1 MTFHH
6 VYLRVPL
13 VWGFALYALCAVAE
27 DDISLSEG
35 MYKKISSGLKG
46 AVADFRHD
54 EYKTRSQQSTYSSY
68 SRAGNINNSL
78 SPSDSSLS
86 YSSTAQSTNL
96 SKAVLYSDGGYGRK
110 EQSRLDAYVRIDQDV
125 RPNQSATNVQFE
137 DGYAVTLGGDYLLNE
152 HYLFGVA
159 LGLPYYQGEANQ
171 TDIEIDALIA
181 SGYFSYFQDN
191 WYIDFSASYAVV
203 DTDIERRISTLD
215 NSPFSQQEKA
225 DSDVWVFSLGAGYL
239 INHQH
244 WDIALESSLQHI
256 LSDTDRYTERP
267 SRGNSNYL
275 LSTVEDVNALGS
287 SMLISGASFTY
298 PFRTSL
304 GLFQP
309 YVRGYVHY
317 DFDSGGQKIISQLQT
332 EQYGSSLP
340 IVIKSDD
347 QVFGRVHVGMAGRFN
362 NDWYGYVEAS
372 SLVGLNELD
381 AQRFTVGIRIQL
393 K

>member
-1 MTFHH
+1 MTFHY

-35 MYKKISSGLKG
+35 MYKAISSGLKG

-159 LGLPYYQGEANQ
+159 LGLPYYQGEDNQ
-171 TDIEIDALIA
+171 ADIDALMA

-225 DSDVWVFSLGAGYL
+225 DSDVWVFSLGQG
-239 INHQH
+239 
-244 WDIALESSLQHI
+244 
-256 LSDTDRYTERP
+256 T
-267 SRGNSNYL
+267 
-275 LSTVEDVNALGS
+275 
-287 SMLISGASFTY
+287 
-298 PFRTSL
+298 
-304 GLFQP
+304 
-309 YVRGYVHY
+309 
-317 DFDSGGQKIISQLQT
+317 
-332 EQYGSSLP
+332 
-340 IVIKSDD
+340 
-347 QVFGRVHVGMAGRFN
+347 
-362 NDWYGYVEAS
+362 
-372 SLVGLNELD
+372 
-381 AQRFTVGIRIQL
+381 
-393 K
+393 

>member
-1 MTFHH
+1 MIFHR

-13 VWGFALYALCAVAE
+13 IWVFSLYALCAVAE

-35 MYKKISSGLKG
+35 MYKAISSGLKG

-54 EYKTRSQQSTYSSY
+54 EYKTRSQQSTHTHY
-68 SRAGNINNSL
+68 SRVGNINNSL
-78 SPSDSSLS
+78 SSSDPSLS
-86 YSSTAQSTNL
+86 YSSTTQTTNL

-125 RPNQSATNVQFE
+125 RPNQSTTNVQFE

-171 TDIEIDALIA
+171 ADIEIDALMA
-181 SGYFSYFQDN
+181 SGYFSYFQDS

-239 INHQH
+239 INHQY

-332 EQYGSSLP
+332 EHYGSSLP

>member
-1 MTFHH
+1 MTFHY

-35 MYKKISSGLKG
+35 MYKAISSGLKG

-159 LGLPYYQGEANQ
+159 LGLPYYQGEDNQ
-171 TDIEIDALIA
+171 ADIDALMA

-244 WDIALESSLQHI
+244 WDIAIESSLQHI

-275 LSTVEDVNALGS
+275 FSTVEDVNALGS

-309 YVRGYVHY
+309 YVRGYAHY

>member
-35 MYKKISSGLKG
+35 MYKAISSGLKG

>member
-1 MTFHH
+1 MTFHY

-35 MYKKISSGLKG
+35 MYKAISSGLKG

-159 LGLPYYQGEANQ
+159 LGLPYYQGEDNQ
-171 TDIEIDALIA
+171 ADIDALMA

-244 WDIALESSLQHI
+244 WDIAIESSLQHI

-275 LSTVEDVNALGS
+275 FSTVEDVNALGS

>member
-1 MTFHH
+1 MIFHR

-13 VWGFALYALCAVAE
+13 IWVFSLYALCAVAE

-35 MYKKISSGLKG
+35 MYKAISSSLKG

-54 EYKTRSQQSTYSSY
+54 EYKTRSQQSTYTPY
-68 SRAGNINNSL
+68 SRVSNINNSL
-78 SPSDSSLS
+78 SSSDSSLS
-86 YSSTAQSTNL
+86 YSSTTQSTNL

-125 RPNQSATNVQFE
+125 RPNQSTTNVQFE

-171 TDIEIDALIA
+171 ADIEIDALMA
-181 SGYFSYFQDN
+181 SGYFSYFQDS

-203 DTDIERRISTLD
+203 DTDIERRISTFD

-239 INHQH
+239 INHQY

-332 EQYGSSLP
+332 EHYGSSLP

-381 AQRFTVGIRIQL
+381 AQRFTLGIRFQL

>member
-1 MTFHH
+1 MNFHS

-13 VWGFALYALCAVAE
+13 AWCCTLYTMGVAAE
-27 DDISLSEG
+27 DDTSMTESV
-35 MYKKISSGLKG
+35 YKAISSGLKG

-54 EYKTRSQQSTYSSY
+54 EYQPSAQHSTSSLY
-68 SRAGNINNSL
+68 SRSGNINNSL
-78 SPSDSSLS
+78 LPSDTSSLFP
-86 YSSTAQSTNL
+86 STYQSTNL

-110 EQSRLDAYVRIDQDV
+110 EQSRLGAYVRIDQDV
-125 RPNQSATNVQFE
+125 RPNQSSTNVQFE
-137 DGYAVTLGGDYLLNE
+137 DGYTVTLGGDYLLNE

-159 LGLPYYQGEANQ
+159 LGLPYYQGDANQ
-171 TDIEIDALIA
+171 NDVEIDALVA
-181 SGYFSYFQDN
+181 SGYFSYFHDD

-203 DTDIERRISTLD
+203 DTDIERRVSSLD
-215 NSPFSQQEKA
+215 NSVFTQQEKA

-239 INHQH
+239 ISHQY

-298 PFRTSL
+298 PFRTSV

-317 DFDSGGQKIISQLQT
+317 DFDNGGQKIISQLQT

-340 IVIKSDD
+340 IVVKSDD
-347 QVFGRVHVGMAGRFN
+347 KVFGRVHVGMAGRFN
-362 NDWYGYVEAS
+362 EDWYGYVEAS
-372 SLVGLNELD
+372 SLVGLDELD
-381 AQRFTVGIRIQL
+381 AQRFTLGIRFQL

>member
-1 MTFHH
+1 MIFHS
-6 VYLRVPL
+6 VYLRIP
-13 VWGFALYALCAVAE
+13 FAWCFTIYAMGAVAE
-27 DDISLSEG
+27 DDISLSENV
-35 MYKKISSGLKG
+35 YKAISSGFKD

-54 EYKTRSQQSTYSSY
+54 EYLTRAQQTAPSVYN
-68 SRAGNINNSL
+68 RAANINNSYASSEAL
-78 SPSDSSLS
+78 SAF
-86 YSSTAQSTNL
+86 SSTYQSTNL

-125 RPNQSATNVQFE
+125 RPSQSTANVQFE
-137 DGYAVTLGGDYLLNE
+137 DGYTVTLGGDYLLNE

-159 LGLPYYQGEANQ
+159 LGLPYYQGGTNQ
-171 TDIEIDALIA
+171 NDIEIDALVA
-181 SGYFSYFQDN
+181 SGYFSYFQDD
-191 WYIDFSASYAVV
+191 WYVDFSASYAVV
-203 DTDIERRISTLD
+203 DTDIERRVSILD
-215 NSPFSQQEKA
+215 SSAFSQQERA

-239 INHQH
+239 ISHQY

-317 DFDSGGQKIISQLQT
+317 DFDNGGQKIISQLQT

-347 QVFGRVHVGMAGRFN
+347 QIFGRVHVGMAGRFS

-372 SLVGLNELD
+372 SLVGLDELD
-381 AQRFTVGIRIQL
+381 AQRFTLGIRFQL